1 MAVRVPWD
9 HYEAALLLDYCIR
22 VENNE
27 LSRIEAISIVSQLLR
42 QRAINKGLDIDDV
55 FRNEN
60 GISMQFSAMRNCYLG
75 KKQGLTISK
84 LFYEVVRLQKDCN
97 EEFQQ
102 LLQERLQI
110 MNTSTWQG
118 FLLWLSE
125 RYPAKEKETLR
136 SLILVNVLGRKS
148 RVMKEPLGDICNS
161 SKIEELEK
169 TINSASSFGF
179 QSKKNVVSVKH
190 ALHLYAEYLDEMK
203 LTASDKEQEGV
214 VSRDTIDDNDSIFTV
229 DFRNALN
236 YSHTKPVSCSY
247 KGQLIKKNGWNAVFH
262 ALVQAVYQNYKD
274 IFPVGQS
281 LSASSR
287 IDTGSSEEM
296 IYPKEIADG
305 IFLECNVNATGVVN
319 KLRALMDYCKIDYSD
334 IEIQYRSSEKHSD
347 KKTHSEKITK
357 PQWTP
362 QFIEEVTRI
371 LSVKYKYG
379 FRIGSPIEM
388 MKIRNY
394 AEAEN
399 LKLPLSDEELEKE
412 ILAAGVTIDG
422 KVYVLRKELL
432 EGLAAIIDEIFE
444 TGVVVIFLSSFAE
457 KQSEWLEEHHITS
470 ETLLKEV
477 LKRCKPSLYCG
488 QNIITQGVRMTE
500 HEAVVSE
507 IHRVAGS
514 DAIVWVTDLEEQL
527 IYVPSEKI
535 AWSLSASDE
544 FVWISEGKYFRV
556 SHFIYSDSEAEN
568 ILSYVAEECES
579 KGYASIT
586 DVPMGSIPEENYELS
601 ITALYSSI
609 FNAILKEHY
618 YLNGKILTKDQNGID
633 ISVLLKAYCQDREEC
648 TVKEVMER
656 AEELT
661 GNINK
666 QYSIIALYDT
676 LIRADADRFVSEKSV
691 NFNVDRIDKVLEE
704 IIGNRFAPIRKVS
717 TFALFPTCGI
727 NWNHYL
733 LESFCYRFSKKYRL
747 SVLNYNDKNAGIIAA
762 IDLPLT
768 YNEMLCEA
776 AAMSDIDL
784 EPEAVGE
791 YLFTNGFTAKR
802 KYSSMPEIIEKA
814 NIIREER

>member
-1 MAVRVPWD
+1 MAVRIPWD
-9 HYEAALLLDYCIR
+9 HYEAALLLDYCVR

-27 LSRIEAISIVSQLLR
+27 LSRIEAISMVSQLLR

-75 KKQGLTISK
+75 QKHGLTISK

-102 LLQERLQI
+102 LLQDGLQI

-136 SLILVNVLGRKS
+136 SLILVNALGRKS
-148 RVMKEPLGDICNS
+148 REMKEPLGDIYDS

-179 QSKKNVVSVKH
+179 QSKINVVSVKH

-203 LTASDKEQEGV
+203 QTASDKEQEGV
-214 VSRDTIDDNDSIFTV
+214 VSRDTIEDNDSIFTV

-236 YSHTKPVSCSY
+236 YVYTKPVSCSY
-247 KGQLIKKNGWNAVFH
+247 KGQLIKKNEWNAVFQ
-262 ALVQAVYQNYKD
+262 ALVQAVYQDYKD

-281 LSASSR
+281 LSSSSR

-296 IYPKEIADG
+296 INPKEIADG
-305 IFLECNVNATGVVN
+305 IFLECNVSATAVVN

-334 IEIQYRSSEKHSD
+334 IEIQYRSSKKHSD
-347 KKTHSEKITK
+347 QKTHSEKITK

-379 FRIGSPIEM
+379 FRIGSSIEM
-388 MKIRNY
+388 MRIRNY

-432 EGLAAIIDEIFE
+432 EELAAIIDGIFE

-477 LKRCKPSLYCG
+477 LKRCKPPLYFG

-507 IHRVAGS
+507 IQRVAGS

-535 AWSLSASDE
+535 ACSLSASDE
-544 FVWISEGKYFRV
+544 FVWVSKGKYFRV

-586 DVPMGSIPEENYELS
+586 DVPMGSMPEENYELS

-633 ISVLLKAYCQDREEC
+633 ISALLKAYCQDREEC

-676 LIRADADRFVSEKSV
+676 LIRADVDRFVSEKSV
-691 NFNVDRIDKVLEE
+691 SFNIDRIDKVLEE

-776 AAMSDIDL
+776 VAMSDINL

-802 KYSSMPEIIEKA
+802 KLSNMPEIIEKA
-814 NIIREER
+814 NIIREE